1 MNSNMI
7 LARCTASVVAPALVS
22 FISCQ
27 NICSVSRF
35 EMCEKD
41 SLCAEVIPVNILKDN
56 FSYLIRDRESGETA
70 CVDPADAGR
79 VLKVAKKKR
88 YAISKAFVTHK

>member
-1 MNSNMI
+1 MI

-22 FISCQ
+22 LVTSQ
-27 NICSVSRF
+27 NICAVSRF

-56 FSYLIRDRESGETA
+56 FAYLIRDRESGETA
-70 CVDPADAGR
+70 CVDPADAHR
-79 VLKVAKKKR
+79 VLNVAKEKG
-88 YAISKAFVTHK
+88 YNISKAFVTHK